1 MKNNLKKY
9 LILLIVLL
17 LIVFSIYFIEPT
29 ITGLSHKP
37 SHNPGGGGQGGGG
50 GGDTTTTTGGG
61 GVGVQKI
68 IGIYPQFPVAE
79 ETIKNGDYKLS
90 VKITFGGTFTTSA
103 NVKAQSNLFGD
114 VNLYYLGGITG
125 IYESNISI
133 RNKEKG
139 RYEILY
145 KAEDNKQEEGLI
157 FVNLNPELKIETKL
171 NNSYNKG
178 EGIEFRGVVKDYK
191 NDLQPNINLTI
202 MGYSQGLI
210 FEKHIST
217 NNKGEFFDVY
227 NIGYAD
233 PSGVWNITL
242 STNDR
247 YGNLGVLNNI
257 VSVKEKGVSYY
268 IVNFMSPLMNSNFK
282 RGDSIPISVEVRE
295 RDNLVENA
303 TVNLLSLKGD
313 KFIFKEVDNGVY
325 SINYIVGNDDTLGDV
340 RLKVE
345 AVKKIKEGFLKTGGE
360 SLPIIIL
367 PAEINF
373 NLDSPSRDVVYTN
386 SKLKYLIKLTYS
398 DGSLVRGANINI
410 KISNGNSLSLLEID
424 NGVYSGEYFV
434 SDNDIG
440 TLTSEIKVSDSNGNI
455 GSFDVVTYVR
465 KRGVVGNL
473 LASFYENIIVRF
485 WWAFVICIIVLT
497 IYFKPILELRY
508 LKSSI
513 SHIGKEQKGIIS
525 MQIEAEKNYY
535 KKGVISR
542 EDFSHIIQEY
552 RRRSADLKE
561 KELKERL
568 NSFKKIGKV

>member
-145 KAEDNKQEEGLI
+145 KAQDNEQEEGLI

-345 AVKKIKEGFLKTGGE
+345 AVKKIKEGFLKMGGE

-410 KISNGNSLSLLEID
+410 KISNGNSLSLLEIA

-542 EDFSHIIQEY
+542 DDFMRIIQEY
-552 RRRSADLKE
+552 RRRLADLKEKE

-568 NSFKKIGKV
+568 NSLKR